1 VIRTGNEVALYID
14 VQPERWRGQPV
25 NCSGLVA
32 GGRRA
37 STMSGIKI
45 GVGFGLWNYGL
56 PAAEAI
62 CGYAELAEA
71 VGLDSIWL
79 SDHIVTRNPTLD
91 IACLFAM
98 IAGRT
103 KHLKMGPSVL
113 TLPAR
118 HPVHVAKTYA
128 TLDYISEG
136 RMIMAVGSGSD
147 IRDLQASGIPPAERG
162 KRLDEGIQILRK
174 LWAESHVSHHGNFYH
189 FDDVTIEPK
198 PRKGS
203 LDIWIGGKSDAILK
217 RVVRLGDGW
226 FPALT
231 SPQEFR
237 RDLDKLIAFGE
248 EYGRPINPREA
259 GVLLMTYVH
268 ESRDAA
274 WKTVAP
280 LLHGL
285 PMPPDEVAAR
295 SIVGPAE
302 ECIEKLQRFV
312 EAGCVKFVLRPAC
325 KPAEVTSQ
333 IELYGSKIL
342 PRFAS

>member
-1 VIRTGNEVALYID
+1 
-14 VQPERWRGQPV
+14 
-25 NCSGLVA
+25 
-32 GGRRA
+32 
-37 STMSGIKI
+37 MSGIKI
-45 GVGFGLWNYGL
+45 GIGFGLWRYGL
-56 PAAEAI
+56 PTPQSI

-71 VGLDSIWL
+71 VGLDSLWL
-79 SDHIVTRNPTLD
+79 SDHIVTRNPTLE
-91 IACLFAM
+91 ISCLFAM

-103 KHLKMGPSVL
+103 LRLKMGPSVL

-136 RMIMAVGSGSD
+136 RMIMAVGSGGD
-147 IRDLQASGIPPAERG
+147 VRDLEASGVRAQERG
-162 KRLDEGIQILRK
+162 RRLDEGIEILRR
-174 LWAESHVSHHGNFYH
+174 LWTESHVTHHGEFYH

-237 RDLDKLIAFGE
+237 RDMDKLVAFGE

-259 GVLLMTYVH
+259 GVLLLTHVD
-268 ESRDAA
+268 EDREAA
-274 WKTVAP
+274 WRTVAP
-280 LLHGL
+280 QLRGL
-285 PMPPDEVAAR
+285 PMPPEEAAAR
-295 SIVGPAE
+295 CVVGPAE
-302 ECIEKLQRFV
+302 ACVEKLREFV
-312 EAGCVKFVLRPAC
+312 QAGCVKFVLRPAC
-325 KPAEVTSQ
+325 APSEVMSQ
-333 IELYGSKIL
+333 IELYGNKLL
-342 PRFAS
+342 PEFAA

>member
-1 VIRTGNEVALYID
+1 
-14 VQPERWRGQPV
+14 
-25 NCSGLVA
+25 
-32 GGRRA
+32 
-37 STMSGIKI
+37 MSGVKI
-45 GVGFGLWNYGL
+45 GIGFGLWNYGL
-56 PAAEAI
+56 PGAESI

-91 IACLFAM
+91 ISCLFAM

-103 KHLKMGPSVL
+103 KRLKMGPSVL

-147 IRDLQASGIPPAERG
+147 VRDLAASGVPPAERG
-162 KRLDEGIQILRK
+162 KRLDEGIKILRR
-174 LWAESHVSHHGNFYH
+174 LWTESHVTHQGQFYQ
-189 FDDVTIEPK
+189 FEDVTIEPK

-237 RDLDKLIAFGE
+237 RDMDKLIGFGE
-248 EYGRPINPREA
+248 EYGRTVDPREA
-259 GVLLMTYVH
+259 GVLLLTHVSDDR
-268 ESRDAA
+268 ESA

-280 LLHGL
+280 LLRGL
-285 PMPPDEVAAR
+285 PMPPEEVAAR
-295 SIVGPAE
+295 CIVGPPA
-302 ECIEKLQRFV
+302 ECIEKLQAFV

-325 KPAEVTSQ
+325 PPSEVMTQ

-342 PRFAS
+342 PAFAS